1 MGTLSAG
8 RVTVVV
14 GSDSEK
20 EIAVVRERRVMI
32 ASKAVSRATIKTIR
46 LKSTR
51 P

>member
-20 EIAVVRERRVMI
+20 EVAVVRERRVMI
-32 ASKAVSRATIKTIR
+32 ASKAVSRAIIRIVR
-46 LKSTR
+46 LKSNR
-51 P
+51 L